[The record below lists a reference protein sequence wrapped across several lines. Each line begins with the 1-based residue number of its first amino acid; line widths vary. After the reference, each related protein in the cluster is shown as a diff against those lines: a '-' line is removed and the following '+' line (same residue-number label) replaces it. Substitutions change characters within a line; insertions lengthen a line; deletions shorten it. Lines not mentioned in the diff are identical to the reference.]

1 MESEEIDWGH
11 SIEQQI
17 EQIITA
23 TATARRLVRQ
33 IAHKQDAHPEFIT
46 KENYICFQSVIHSTA
61 QLVCEIEGSPLY
73 KDALD
78 ALRNERRRKQKRIVA
93 KHFGHLLSRGER
105 SH

>member
-1 MESEEIDWGH
+1 MEQEEIDWGR

-23 TATARRLVRQ
+23 TASARKLVRQ
-33 IAHKQDAHPEFIT
+33 LARKKDAHPELIT
-46 KENYICFQSVIHSTA
+46 KENYTYFQSVISSTA
-61 QLVCEIEGSPLY
+61 QLVYEVERSPFY

-78 ALRNERRRKQKRIVA
+78 ALRNERRRKQQRIIA
-93 KHFGHLLSRGER
+93 RHFGHLFSRDER